1 MKRAQARQLA
11 NAILPLINNVVID
24 VNNNIIDVNN
34 TGIIIYSLNPNVS
47 NNPKP

>member
-24 VNNNIIDVNN
+24 VNYIIDVNN
-34 TGIIIYSLNPNVS
+34 TV
-47 NNPKP
+47 